1 MCDKINSIIKDII
14 NSFPTKYINISHL
27 DDTIWINKSY
37 LRINISSSGK
47 NVINN
52 HTKIDVLEDCENKLK
67 EYYNIPE
74 NASLIKL
81 IFEKKEEGTNSFKP
95 EYEIGYLL
103 NGSYIKLDTSI
114 CNNIIE
120 DINNKIPTFSLH
132 DNLDGLFELNPMSN
146 HYDDI
151 CSTSTTENSTD
162 MPLLDRKND
171 FCGENCVPYYN
182 INNNSIK
189 CTCFIN
195 NKTQNIEDKSE
206 KDKLSFNIIVL
217 HTITLMKHII

>member
-1 MCDKINSIIKDII
+1 MCDKINYIIKDII

-114 CNNIIE
+114 CNNIKEGIL
-120 DINNKIPTFSLH
+120 DINSKILNFSLY
-132 DNLDGLFELNPMSN
+132 DNINGGLNGLNFSLYDNIDGGLKLYPMSN
-146 HYDDI
+146 YYDDI
-151 CSTSTTENSTD
+151 CSTSTAENNID
-162 MPLLDRKND
+162 IPLLERKND
-171 FCGENCVPYYN
+171 LKNVTLKNCGENCVRN
-182 INNNSIK
+182 L
-189 CTCFIN
+189 F
-195 NKTQNIEDKSE
+195 NK
-206 KDKLSFNIIVL
+206 
-217 HTITLMKHII
+217 

>member
-1 MCDKINSIIKDII
+1 MKLIISLNNYIIKDII

-37 LRINISSSGK
+37 LRINISRSGK

-95 EYEIGYLL
+95 EYEIRYLL

-120 DINNKIPTFSLH
+120 DINNKIPTFSLQMI
-132 DNLDGLFELNPMSN
+132 FV
-146 HYDDI
+146 
-151 CSTSTTENSTD
+151 
-162 MPLLDRKND
+162 LLQLQK
-171 FCGENCVPYYN
+171 
-182 INNNSIK
+182 
-189 CTCFIN
+189 
-195 NKTQNIEDKSE
+195 
-206 KDKLSFNIIVL
+206 IVL
-217 HTITLMKHII
+217 ICLCLTEKMIFAVKIVYLIIILITIL